1 MKKVKDEL
9 KTLENIV
16 KAIAAQFG
24 NNCEVVLHDFSEGYD
39 KSISRIENGHVTGR
53 QVGSSITNMGLEK
66 INSEDKEMLQNQG
79 GIHNYTT
86 MTKEGRTLR
95 SSSAMIHDSDGNI
108 IGSLCINF
116 DMTDYIH
123 AANMLKQFSE
133 PQSNKIENEV
143 FVNDVN
149 ELLDTSLKECIE
161 YVGKPIALMSKDD
174 KIKAI
179 SYLDKK
185 GVFLITK
192 SGNRVCELFGMSKYT
207 LYNYLDEVRK

>member
-1 MKKVKDEL
+1 MKTVKDEL
-9 KTLENIV
+9 NNLENIV

-24 NNCEVVLHDFSEGYD
+24 NHCEVVIHDFSEGYD
-39 KSISRIENGHVTGR
+39 NSITVIENGHVTGR
-53 QVGSSITNMGLEK
+53 HIGSSITNMGLENLHDNK
-66 INSEDKEMLQNQG
+66 ELLSENG

-86 MTKEGRTLR
+86 MTKDGRTLR
-95 SSSAMIHDSDGNI
+95 SSSAMIQDEQGQI

-116 DMTDYIH
+116 DMTDFIH
-123 AANMLKQFSE
+123 AANTIKQFSQAE
-133 PQSNKIENEV
+133 SPKIENEL

-149 ELLDTSLKECIE
+149 ELLDNSLKECIE
-161 YVGKPIALMSKDD
+161 YVGKPISLMNKED

-179 SYLDKK
+179 SYLDQK